1 MNNKLNEIKGTIEKW
16 NNPMSLKRREEVVLN
31 HLRIGHTHHT
41 HGHLMKKE
49 PPKICAIICRITT
62 TIITVYR
69 MQTQKRHDSNST
81 FRNTAFTTHWAL
93 TKNPSKI

>member
-1 MNNKLNEIKGTIEKW
+1 MNSKLNEIKRTIEKW

-49 PPKICAIICRITT
+49 PPKYALHVEFQLQSNILLPNAE
-62 TIITVYR
+62 
-69 MQTQKRHDSNST
+69 TQKRHDKNST
-81 FRNTAFTTHWAL
+81 YRNTFTTHWAL
-93 TKNPSKI
+93 TKNPSKM